1 MYKYSA
7 KQILMPDDFFL
18 PFGGNLN
25 KNNRWVKLTQMIQ
38 WWEFEEEY
46 AENFKTKNKGELA
59 YNVRVAI
66 GTLIVKEK

>member
-18 PFGGNLN
+18 SFGGKLN
-25 KNNRWVKLTQMIQ
+25 NNNRWVKLAQMIP

-46 AENFKTKNKGELA
+46 AENFKT
-59 YNVRVAI
+59 I
-66 GTLIVKEK
+66 